1 MARKQ
6 ITALVEELRSWL
18 PNYDHGPDSFP
29 TTFYRVLASLPG
41 GEELEDM
48 GYEPMGGIGWHEADL
63 LGRVLE
69 AIQGKHDV
77 EDLVQGLIRE
87 EGEEAEE
94 MREAPRTRQDART
107 KLFDAMDRYGA
118 DSQQA
123 YAAVESAVSQKQKRE
138 LESARI
144 ARSKEEQRRTFPDRN
159 EEVREDRTGRVD
171 RDKIQRALAYVHHH
185 ERSSSSR
192 GQQIGRA
199 EAAKQAIRIEGL
211 NDAEAS
217 ILLNSLHVKS
227 GEVREDRT
235 EGVRIEHSARD
246 KRWYVQWG
254 GSGTGEPPRTKGF
267 PTESAAKRFA
277 AQVRRDIRME
287 RTGYR

>member
-1 MARKQ
+1 MH
-6 ITALVEELRSWL
+6 
-18 PNYDHGPDSFP
+18 Y
-29 TTFYRVLASLPG
+29 
-41 GEELEDM
+41 
-48 GYEPMGGIGWHEADL
+48 
-63 LGRVLE
+63 
-69 AIQGKHDV
+69 
-77 EDLVQGLIRE
+77 
-87 EGEEAEE
+87 
-94 MREAPRTRQDART
+94 
-107 KLFDAMDRYGA
+107 
-118 DSQQA
+118 
-123 YAAVESAVSQKQKRE
+123 
-138 LESARI
+138 
-144 ARSKEEQRRTFPDRN
+144 
-159 EEVREDRTGRVD
+159 
-171 RDKIQRALAYVHHH
+171 H

-267 PTESAAKRFA
+267 STESAAKRFA